1 MTEVLCEILNPFVEE
16 ADKDRKTE
24 LKSTEELCS
33 QIKIMNENILVNGM
47 KRGPF
52 QKDGSLVVGSKDV
65 KAHYP
70 EIDIDVASDEVKKEI
85 EQSDLDINVDTNEVA
100 LFLACSMS
108 VKQIKEEGLTQ
119 LVHTRRFKKGTRP
132 GLTCKAIMG
141 GPATR
146 MEDESWVPPARK
158 PGRRQKMKMVGVM
171 IKYAIRLVMENH
183 FYSFDNAIRKQR
195 KGGAIGSKL
204 TERLGKMLMKRHNK
218 RYTKL
223 LSKLKVKNELN
234 EGYVDDTTDA
244 LAAIDPGVMFE
255 DGILVFKEELVAED
269 KKIPEDERTMKVLR
283 DIANSI
289 YKCVQFTIDF
299 PTNYED
305 MKVPVL
311 DLKLF
316 LQDSQLV
323 HEFYEKPCA
332 AKLVIPFKSAH
343 SRRMKMSVLVEEGLR
358 RLRNNSQG
366 MEWELSGS
374 VMEKWS

>member
-1 MTEVLCEILNPFVEE
+1 MLKAEKLFNGATKQMLRAFKFGEGWGQEERFLMAGKAENNGVPDLNQLVKDHKPTLQTRPVCRAQVQQAPNGPMTEVLCEILNPFVEE

-171 IKYAIRLVMENH
+171 IKYAIRLVMKNH
-183 FYSFDNAIRKQR
+183 FYSFDKSIRKQR
-195 KGGAIGSKL
+195 KGGAIAV
-204 TERLGKMLMKRHNK
+204 N
-218 RYTKL
+218 
-223 LSKLKVKNELN
+223 
-234 EGYVDDTTDA
+234 
-244 LAAIDPGVMFE
+244 
-255 DGILVFKEELVAED
+255 
-269 KKIPEDERTMKVLR
+269 
-283 DIANSI
+283 
-289 YKCVQFTIDF
+289 
-299 PTNYED
+299 
-305 MKVPVL
+305 
-311 DLKLF
+311 
-316 LQDSQLV
+316 
-323 HEFYEKPCA
+323 
-332 AKLVIPFKSAH
+332 
-343 SRRMKMSVLVEEGLR
+343 
-358 RLRNNSQG
+358 
-366 MEWELSGS
+366 
-374 VMEKWS
+374 